1 MREAVSSKEYVAIEA
16 QLHQATMNG
25 LIRGLAYFFFIVLVI
40 FLEVIRRFFDLDAP
54 VWLYG
59 TALLSACLYCGFD
72 LRSSIK
78 EIKSLQEKLNQSVPG
93 PIGD

>member
-1 MREAVSSKEYVAIEA
+1 MREVASSKEHVAIEVR
-16 QLHQATMNG
+16 LHQATVNG
-25 LIRGLAYFFFIVLVI
+25 LIRGLAYFFFIVLVV
-40 FLEVIRRFFDLDAP
+40 FLEGIRWFFNLEVS

-59 TALLSACLYCGFD
+59 ATLLSACLYCGFD

-78 EIKSLQEKLNQSVPG
+78 EIKSLQEKLNQSVPD